1 MEIAVVLG
9 IVAVLVILAAVATV
23 KSLVVI
29 VPPNQA
35 AIITGRRS
43 VSEGVSRNYRTLRG
57 GRALRIPIIEK
68 VDYISLSTI
77 PLEVTVQNA
86 YSRGNIPL
94 SVQAVA
100 NIKIAWNPPQAFDN
114 AIERHLP
121 FNRKAV
127 EEQAQ
132 ETLAANL
139 RGVLATMTPE
149 DVNENRIKFAEE
161 LQAEAHDDMF
171 KLGLTIDTIRIQ
183 NVSDEVDYLASVGRR
198 LTAEVVRDA
207 EIAEAQT
214 RAETAERSAEA
225 DRQARIARAEA
236 DAQAKEREAEAEQRA
251 RIAQA
256 NADALAKEQ
265 EAEAEQRARIAQAE
279 ADAQAKEKE
288 AESVRRADV
297 AKAQADL
304 AVADERNKLRVKQ
317 AEFDEQAMS
326 REKTAVERAQLAQEQ
341 ARLETQKQRAETE
354 QARLDAEVV
363 RPAQAERQAA
373 EERAKAEAAPIIE
386 RGRAEAEVL
395 ALLTRQIQDGGEHAV
410 TTLVLE
416 KLPELLR
423 TSVDATR
430 DIAIDRLF
438 VMDQGDGNAVGNA
451 ANQRLRAA
459 TSLLEQVTG
468 YTGLSLEDLLK
479 GIAGGKEDEI
489 PDALRVP
496 KVDGRDV
503 VTPN

>member
-9 IVAVLVILAAVATV
+9 FVTVVVILAAALTV
-23 KSLVVI
+23 RSLIVI
-29 VPPNQA
+29 VPPNKA

-43 VSEGVSRNYRTLRG
+43 TIGEAERSYRCLRG

-68 VDYISLSTI
+68 VDYISLATI

-86 YSRGNIPL
+86 YSKGNIPL

-100 NIKIAWNPPQAFDN
+100 NIKIAWDPPQAFDN

-121 FNRKAV
+121 FNREAV
-127 EEQAQ
+127 EQQAK

-161 LQAEAHDDMF
+161 LQNEAHDDMF

-198 LTAEVVRDA
+198 KTAEVVRDA

-214 RAETAERSAEA
+214 RAETEERSAEA

-256 NADALAKEQ
+256 NADAEAKEQ
-265 EAEAEQRARIAQAE
+265 EAAATRRARVAE
-279 ADAQAKEKE
+279 ADADAEARERE
-288 AESVRRADV
+288 AESVRRAEV

-304 AVADERNKLRVKQ
+304 AVAEERNRLRVKQ
-317 AEFDEQAMS
+317 AEFDEEAMS
-326 REKTAVERAQLAQEQ
+326 REKTAQERALLAEER
-341 ARLETQKQRAETE
+341 ARLETQRQRAETE
-354 QARLDAEVV
+354 QARLDADVI
-363 RPAQAERQAA
+363 RPARAQREAA
-373 EERAKAEAAPIIE
+373 EERAKAEAAPIME

-395 ALLTRQIQDGGEHAV
+395 ELLTRRIQDGGEHAV

-423 TSVDATR
+423 TSVDATK
-430 DIAIDRLF
+430 DISVDRLF
-438 VMDQGDGNAVGNA
+438 VMDQGDGSALGNA
-451 ANQRLRAA
+451 TNQRLRAA
-459 TSLLEQVTG
+459 AALLEQVTG
-468 YTGLSLEDLLK
+468 YTGLSLADLL
-479 GIAGGKEDEI
+479 G
-489 PDALRVP
+489 RT
-496 KVDGRDV
+496 DG
-503 VTPN
+503 TPAPSPGPVAVEKANGSDGPRGD